1 METEESKPILNE
13 ALYAPRTNE
22 KSPDDETYH
31 QGGENAPEVANL
43 KPGEALRVEGIMPWM
58 PQREIGEME
67 HVQKIRNAIV
77 ANEGL
82 MTPEA
87 NQRALGYVTHY
98 YERATERAAK
108 AKAMTDEYFSKLLL
122 DDPDLSIGRAKVIAQ
137 GSEFGQKHTYYKNQA
152 EGYKEILQ
160 SMKKNIAYYEGRA
173 RNQW

>member
-1 METEESKPILNE
+1 MEDKNDDGVLNASGSDGKP
-13 ALYAPRTNE
+13 R
-22 KSPDDETYH
+22 DDVRVAGDSERPS
-31 QGGENAPEVANL
+31 AAANL
-43 KPGEALRVEGIMPWM
+43 KPGEGLWVEGIMPWM
-58 PQREIGEME
+58 LVEEMKELE

-77 ANEGL
+77 KNEGL

-122 DDPDLSIGRAKVIAQ
+122 DDPELPIGRAKAIAQ
-137 GSEFGQKHTYYKNQA
+137 GSEFGTKHTYYKNQA

-160 SMKKNIAYYEGRA
+160 SLKKNIAYYEGRA